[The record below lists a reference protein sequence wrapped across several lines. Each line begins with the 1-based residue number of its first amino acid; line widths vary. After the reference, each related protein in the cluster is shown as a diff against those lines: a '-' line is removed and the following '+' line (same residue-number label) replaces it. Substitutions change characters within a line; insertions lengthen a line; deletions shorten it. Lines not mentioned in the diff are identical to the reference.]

1 MADGTVIIDTDLD
14 SSGIESKLS
23 KLGSTASKGLGVIT
37 KAVAAVGAALHVV
50 GLKATQ
56 VGMGFESSMSQ
67 VKAVSGATAEEFD
80 LLSEKA
86 KEMGSKTQFSAE
98 QCADALGYMALAGW
112 DVDQMI
118 GEVNGKAS
126 ALESILS
133 LAAASGMDLATAS
146 DAVTDILSAFTMEA
160 SEAGLMAD
168 QFAYAQANANTSAL
182 QLTEA
187 MKNCGVNANTFG
199 QDITGTNAVLMALSN
214 EMLKG
219 SEAGTA
225 LSAVYRD
232 MTSKM
237 KDGAIAIG
245 DTKVKITDANGNF
258 RDMSDIIKDVEGA
271 TNGMSESQRSVA
283 LASTFTADSIKAMG
297 ILLNEGSD
305 KIKGYEEGL
314 RQCEGA
320 AKNLADT
327 ANDNLK
333 GDLSAL
339 NSSVEGFGIQ
349 LYETFTVNLRESAQ
363 NATDSMGR
371 LSDAL
376 KNNGLNGLIEEAG
389 VLLSEFMVSVAEYAP
404 KVVTIAL
411 ELIQSF
417 VGSIQTNLPIITQSA
432 VQIFDTLLR
441 GLIET
446 LPQVLQMGI
455 DIIIELANGLSQTL
469 PTLVPVAVD
478 AIITLAETLIDN
490 FDTII
495 DAGIELI
502 FALVDGLITALP
514 TLIEK
519 VPEIINKFWEAFDKN
534 LFKIIQ
540 AGMELIVKLGK
551 GIIDNIPVIIANAGE
566 IVSAIVNTISHINML
581 QIGKN
586 LMTNLGN
593 GIKNMAG
600 NIKTRATD
608 ISNSIKTT
616 LANTNVAQVGKN
628 LMTNLSNGIK
638 GMASN
643 VVSQV
648 KNIGKNIVEGLWNGI
663 TSMGSWITSKISG
676 FFSGIVDSA
685 KKVLGIH
692 SPSRIFRDEVGKYMA
707 EGVSVGFEAETDNVK
722 ADIQSSLTD
731 LTAKMR
737 ATVEYE
743 QGNYVPTGVTKY
755 TSTNSVSNDATSD
768 DERTIVVEAT
778 FNVDGRQMAKAT
790 ATHMDRELNKI
801 SERKKRGG

>member
-1 MADGTVIIDTDLD
+1 MADGTVIIDTELD
-14 SSGIESKLS
+14 TSGLQSQLGR
-23 KLGSTASKGLGVIT
+23 LGSLATKGLSVT
-37 KAVAAVGAALHVV
+37 SKAIAVVGAALHGVA
-50 GLKATQ
+50 LKATQ
-56 VGMGFESSMSQ
+56 VGMDFESSMSQ

-86 KEMGSKTQFSAE
+86 KEFGSKTQYSAS

-126 ALESILS
+126 ALESVLS

-160 SEAGLMAD
+160 SDAGLMAD

-199 QDITGTNAVLMALSN
+199 QDITGTNAILMALSN

-245 DTKVKITDANGNF
+245 DTKVSITDANGNF
-258 RDMSDIIKDVEGA
+258 RDMSDIIKDVESA
-271 TNGMSESQRSVA
+271 TDGMSESQISAA
-283 LASTFTADSIKAMG
+283 LANTFTADSIKAMG

-320 AKNLADT
+320 AKDLADT

-333 GDLSAL
+333 GDLSEL

-349 LYETFTVNLRESAQ
+349 LYETFTVNLREAAQ

-376 KNNGLNGLIEEAG
+376 KNNGLSGLIEEAG

-417 VGSIQTNLPIITQSA
+417 VGSIQTNLPTITQSA
-432 VQIFDTLLR
+432 VQILETLIT
-441 GLIET
+441 GLIEM
-446 LPQVLQMGI
+446 LPQILQMGI
-455 DIIIELANGLSQTL
+455 EVIIELGKGLAQSV
-469 PTLVPVAVD
+469 PTLIPLAID
-478 AIITLAETLIDN
+478 ALM
-490 FDTII
+490 TII
-495 DAGIELI
+495 DTFIDNIDLIIDTGIELI
-502 FALVDGLITALP
+502 LALADGLIEALPDLIDKIPIIIDKLLTAIANNLPKLLESGVTLIIKLAEGIVKAIPQLVSKVPQLITALLNSIGSYFKNFYERGA
-514 TLIEK
+514 TIVQKIGDGLISM
-519 VPEIINKFWEAFDKN
+519 VGSLLSAGGSIMTSLIQS
-534 LFKIIQ
+534 FKS
-540 AGMELIVKLGK
+540 
-551 GIIDNIPVIIANAGE
+551 IASGF
-566 IVSAIVNTISHINML
+566 T
-581 QIGKN
+581 QIGK
-586 LMTNLGN
+586 
-593 GIKNMAG
+593 
-600 NIKTRATD
+600 D
-608 ISNSIKTT
+608 IVT
-616 LANTNVAQVGKN
+616 
-628 LMTNLSNGIK
+628 
-638 GMASN
+638 
-643 VVSQV
+643 
-648 KNIGKNIVEGLWNGI
+648 GLWNGI
-663 TSMGSWITSKISG
+663 TSMGSWITQKVKG

-692 SPSRIFRDEVGKYMA
+692 SPSRVFRDEVGKFMA

-722 ADIQSSLTD
+722 ADMQSSLSD
-731 LTAKMR
+731 LTAKMK

-743 QGNYVPTGVTKY
+743 QSNYIPTGATKY
-755 TSTNSVSNDATSD
+755 NSTHSVNNGETSD

-801 SERKKRGG
+801 SDRKKRGG